1 MPRAGGFISGSMLS
15 LSVPPLWGHL
25 HPAPSHPISLC
36 PLLPGA
42 AEQQRGAQRLVPCAS
57 RDPGTP
63 GGAVLGSAVSRGL
76 RTTSRCRGRAG
87 GCGGLQRGP
96 GRAEPTAAGAEQQ
109 EPSSRAPL
117 RPVPARWG
125 WPPAQRCSPGARGSP
140 LPRAPGAVSLELPAC
155 PVCARCGPAPEQ
167 DEGPRAARFA
177 SQVPAHR
184 GGHRR
189 HFVHSAQRRPGD
201 KHLCALPPA
210 APHQGTRARGLGSP
224 GEPPPRPAA
233 KPNPPK
239 PCQDF
244 AQGLPSSWANVCPM
258 PGSHPD
264 SCFPGEALSGA
275 HSPCSATAQGAMSV

>member
-1 MPRAGGFISGSMLS
+1 M
-15 LSVPPLWGHL
+15 
-25 HPAPSHPISLC
+25 
-36 PLLPGA
+36 
-42 AEQQRGAQRLVPCAS
+42 VPCAS

-244 AQGLPSSWANVCPM
+244 AQGLPSSWANVCPIPCLALTLTPVS
-258 PGSHPD
+258 PGRHCLGLTAHVLLQPREQCLCD
-264 SCFPGEALSGA
+264 VCVGLHNLLLSI
-275 HSPCSATAQGAMSV
+275 SPAGSAR

>member
-1 MPRAGGFISGSMLS
+1 MSKAEPPCLGLGGSFRGSMLS
-15 LSVPPLWGHL
+15 LSAPPLWGHL

-36 PLLPGA
+36 PLLPRA
-42 AEQQRGAQRLVPCAS
+42 AGQQRGAQRSVLCAS

-117 RPVPARWG
+117 RPAPARWG

-167 DEGPRAARFA
+167 DGGPRAARFA

-210 APHQGTRARGLGSP
+210 APHRGTRARGLGSP

-233 KPNPPK
+233 KPKPPQALPRLCPRPPK
-239 PCQDF
+239 LL
-244 AQGLPSSWANVCPM
+244 G
-258 PGSHPD
+258 
-264 SCFPGEALSGA
+264 
-275 HSPCSATAQGAMSV
+275 